1 MYKFKL
7 INQFLSKR
15 MSGNKFLDSK
25 SDQRKIDRS
34 NFNFRR
40 AMLDFKKKKIERRQ
54 FEDSNELVFLFK
66 NVDNV
71 GEELEK
77 IRIKQKVLKRNQV
90 KVFAAIKLL

>member
-1 MYKFKL
+1 
-7 INQFLSKR
+7 

-34 NFNFRR
+34 HFNFQR
-40 AMLDFKKKKIERRQ
+40 AMLQFKKQNLEGRQ

-71 GEELEK
+71 DEDLEN
-77 IRIKQKVLKRNQV
+77 IQANQKLLKRNQV
-90 KVFAAIKLL
+90 KILAAIKLL